1 MDIVIVALLAITVAL
16 LIFLLTKKNINPK
29 ADADFNVLKTLNE
42 RQASEIKELHKT
54 LGESLSRQREDLADK
69 INNLKQGMNQKLSDQ
84 EVKLL
89 NQLSQDKTKA
99 DASLAERGKD
109 LKDFFGDV
117 NKQLAIVNEKA
128 GELTSQAKVIGE
140 LREILRSPKQRG
152 TLGEKGCEIVLA
164 ENLPAENWASQYRL
178 DEGVVDFVV
187 RLGDRLVP
195 VDAKFPLES
204 FERVRKADN
213 LGEVDKKSAR
223 KAFVKAV
230 KNRVDEVAKYVNPRA
245 GTVDFAMLF
254 LPGEGIY
261 VEAAERRDIN
271 DPSDDIL
278 SYASRK
284 RVVIVSPSLLFAYLR
299 TVYLGL
305 ESLRIEEKAEEI
317 MLGLASIKAAFSR
330 VQEPLIKLGT
340 HLRNASNQHSEA
352 IKFFDRADTKLGQLT
367 VEGTGDALVVEG
379 HQPELLPSNDND
391 RSGS

>member
-1 MDIVIVALLAITVAL
+1 MDFVIAGLLAITIVL
-16 LIFLLTKKNINPK
+16 LVFLLKKKNSNPR
-29 ADADFNVLKTLNE
+29 ADADLATLKELNE
-42 RQASEIKELHKT
+42 RQAREIRELSSSFSEI
-54 LGESLSRQREDLADK
+54 LGKQREDLLGK
-69 INNLKQGMNQKLSDQ
+69 IGTLEQGMQQKLSAQ
-84 EVKLL
+84 QVTLL
-89 NQLSQDKTKA
+89 KQLSQDKTNV
-99 DASLAERGKD
+99 DASLSEQGKE
-109 LKDFFGDV
+109 LKQFFGTID
-117 NKQLAIVNEKA
+117 KQLAVVSEKA
-128 GELTSQAKVIGE
+128 GDLISQAKVIGE

-152 TLGEKGCEIVLA
+152 TLGERGCEIVLA

-213 LGEVDKKSAR
+213 LGESDKKSAR

-261 VEAAERRDIN
+261 VEAAERHDLS
-271 DPSDDIL
+271 DPGDDIL
-278 SYASRK
+278 SYANQR
-284 RVVIVSPSLLFAYLR
+284 RVVLVSPSLLFAYLR

-317 MLGLASIKAAFSR
+317 MRGLTSIKTAFSKA
-330 VQEPLIKLGT
+330 QEPLIKVGT

-367 VEGTGDALVVEG
+367 VEGTKDTLAIEG
-379 HQPELLPSNDND
+379 ELLD
-391 RSGS
+391 